1 MQKITRYIALLLL
14 CFATTA
20 VAQDLP
26 VEDIIS
32 DIYREIADDADIP
45 FEQLEEDLLNLAQHP
60 INLNQA
66 TYQDLSQL
74 PFLNDQQIDAILLH
88 QYRTPFQSIYALQ
101 LIDNLDT
108 YDIRNLLPFVYVGP
122 SEKTTQLTFSSLF
135 KPSDHELTVR
145 TDLRNLEQFDGDPV
159 YAKLRYR
166 FNSKHLQAG
175 ITLTRPAGA
184 PIRELE
190 HGAYIQLNDIG
201 PLKTIIA
208 GSYQAQFGYGLV
220 VGSPFKRGKTSYI
233 QSTVTAQQ
241 GLRKFSSSGEDYNH
255 FHGIGATAQIKWAEV
270 SAFYS
275 IRPDKNED
283 WHHVVGTNLTARY
296 KKLKLSLTALENI
309 YSNASPAQAIIG
321 VDARYNWGKID
332 LWGEVATSQSSA
344 SSPWGWGTIIGTRY
358 TPINDLRLM
367 TIYRYYSPYYNNPYA
382 NVLASSSHVNNEH
395 GGYIGIQYDGLRY
408 TSLSAFADV
417 WQDGYETILQA
428 DVNPHTDYGFHTRVR
443 AKNKNDLATYS
454 LRFRYSHQL
463 SKWRFHTQVD
473 ANLVHPSDQPTSLSY
488 GVSLFQDVE
497 YRFAQIPIVLQL
509 RAQAFDAREWNN
521 RVYIYENDVLYAYS
535 IPFVYGLGAR
545 FWLNARY
552 KINKTFSIYLRLS
565 ETIYQHAWASEHDKP
580 NTRTDLHLLLRTNF

>member
-1 MQKITRYIALLLL
+1 MQKITPYIALLLM
-14 CFATTA
+14 CFATTI

-26 VEDIIS
+26 IEDIIS
-32 DIYREIADDADIP
+32 DIYHEIADDAEIP

-60 INLNQA
+60 INLNQ
-66 TYQDLSQL
+66 TTFQELSQL

-88 QYRTPFQSIYALQ
+88 QYRMPYQSIYELQ

-122 SEKTTQLTFSSLF
+122 CENTTRLTFTSLF
-135 KPSDHELTVR
+135 QLGHHELTMR
-145 TDLRNLEQFDGDPV
+145 TDLRNLEQVYGDPV

-166 FNSKHLQAG
+166 FNSKRLQAG
-175 ITLTRPAGA
+175 ITLTRPTGA
-184 PIRELE
+184 PIRDLE

-201 PLKTIIA
+201 PFKNIVV
-208 GSYQAQFGYGLV
+208 GNYQAHFGYGLV

-233 QSTVTAQQ
+233 QSTTTAQQ
-241 GLRKFSSSGEDYNH
+241 GLRKFTSSGEDYNH
-255 FHGIGATAQIKWAEV
+255 FHGVGATAHIKWAEIT
-270 SAFYS
+270 AFYS

-283 WHHVVGTNLTARY
+283 FHHVVGTNLTARY
-296 KKLKLSLTALENI
+296 KKLKLSLTAIENI
-309 YSNASPAQAIIG
+309 YSNPSSTQAVIG
-321 VDARYNWGKID
+321 MDARYNWGKVD
-332 LWGEVATSQSSA
+332 LWGEVATSQSSQ
-344 SSPWGWGTIIGTRY
+344 WGWGTIVGTRY
-358 TPINDLRLM
+358 TPIENLGLM
-367 TIYRYYSPYYNNPYA
+367 AIYRYYSPHYNNPYA
-382 NVLASSSHVNNEH
+382 NVLASSAQVNNEQ
-395 GGYIGIQYDGLRY
+395 GGYIGIQFDGLKH

-463 SKWRFHTQVD
+463 SQWRFHTQLD
-473 ANLVHPSDQPTSLSY
+473 ANLVHPSNQPTSLGY

-497 YRFAQIPIVLQL
+497 YRFAQIPIVLQF

-521 RVYIYENDVLYAYS
+521 RVYMYENDVLYAYS

-545 FWLNARY
+545 LWLNARY
-552 KINKTFSIYLRLS
+552 KINDTFSLYLKVS
-565 ETIYQHAWASEHDKP
+565 ETIYERAWANRHDKA
-580 NTRTDLHLLLRTNF
+580 NSRTDLHVLLRIKI

>member
-1 MQKITRYIALLLL
+1 MQKMTRYIALLLL
-14 CFATTA
+14 CFATTM

-32 DIYREIADDADIP
+32 DIYHEIADDADIP

-88 QYRTPFQSIYALQ
+88 QYQTPFQSVYELQ
-101 LIDNLDT
+101 LVDNLDT

-135 KPSDHELTVR
+135 KPGDHELTVR

-201 PLKTIIA
+201 PLKTIVA

-255 FHGIGATAQIKWAEV
+255 FHGIGATAQDKHGKQLPAETASF
-270 SAFYS
+270 SAAFEIDQYDGKNRNAKACDNTKNRLNDCVKLHRKPPLS
-275 IRPDKNED
+275 I
-283 WHHVVGTNLTARY
+283 LTIVYLIARY
-296 KKLKLSLTALENI
+296 K
-309 YSNASPAQAIIG
+309 G
-321 VDARYNWGKID
+321 VTDRNDFSKIFWG
-332 LWGEVATSQSSA
+332 
-344 SSPWGWGTIIGTRY
+344 
-358 TPINDLRLM
+358 
-367 TIYRYYSPYYNNPYA
+367 
-382 NVLASSSHVNNEH
+382 
-395 GGYIGIQYDGLRY
+395 
-408 TSLSAFADV
+408 
-417 WQDGYETILQA
+417 
-428 DVNPHTDYGFHTRVR
+428 
-443 AKNKNDLATYS
+443 
-454 LRFRYSHQL
+454 RFR
-463 SKWRFHTQVD
+463 
-473 ANLVHPSDQPTSLSY
+473 
-488 GVSLFQDVE
+488 
-497 YRFAQIPIVLQL
+497 
-509 RAQAFDAREWNN
+509 
-521 RVYIYENDVLYAYS
+521 AYM
-535 IPFVYGLGAR
+535 PG
-545 FWLNARY
+545 
-552 KINKTFSIYLRLS
+552 
-565 ETIYQHAWASEHDKP
+565 
-580 NTRTDLHLLLRTNF
+580 